1 MSMPPGLKTEFEADV
16 TTGKIQFGAVLGAMA
31 QVIVPAFWGPVAC
44 CGTDPIP
51 PATLTTPGEELF
63 DPLLPL
69 LLLLQAAS
77 AVMLATATAIPPI
90 ALLRNFIIAPPSS
103 PCSRLLSVL
112 GSSACRP
119 SEVVSPV
126 IRYAPSPGTGS
137 QCPRTDYGPFPPAHP
152 VPTHREPAGE
162 LPVLLV
168 SGSVSSIL
176 HRSLAKNVTTCH
188 QSPEGNVLPCH
199 GYHPDISGS
208 VVFCNIC
215 TAVLTSLSAVKAC
228 RAEAVSPQNL
238 RL

>member
-1 MSMPPGLKTEFEADV
+1 
-16 TTGKIQFGAVLGAMA
+16 
-31 QVIVPAFWGPVAC
+31 
-44 CGTDPIP
+44 
-51 PATLTTPGEELF
+51 
-63 DPLLPL
+63 
-69 LLLLQAAS
+69 
-77 AVMLATATAIPPI
+77 VMLATATAIPPI
-90 ALLRNFIIAPPSS
+90 ALLRNLIIGPPSS
-103 PCSRLLSVL
+103 HCSRLLSVL

-126 IRYAPSPGTGS
+126 IRTVAGHWVAVPPNRLRPVSPGAS
-137 QCPRTDYGPFPPAHP
+137 VPA
-152 VPTHREPAGE
+152 HREPTGE

-199 GYHPDISGS
+199 HYHPDISGS
-208 VVFCNIC
+208 VAFCNIC
-215 TAVLTSLSAVKAC
+215 PVVLTSPSAVKAC